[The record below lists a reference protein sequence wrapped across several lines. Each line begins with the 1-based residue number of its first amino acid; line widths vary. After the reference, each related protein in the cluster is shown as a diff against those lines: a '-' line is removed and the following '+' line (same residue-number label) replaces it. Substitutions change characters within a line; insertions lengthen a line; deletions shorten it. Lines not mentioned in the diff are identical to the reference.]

1 MIEDQ
6 QYTTANVPPVPTPTK
21 QPTSF
26 FLLLVLTLGFVSG
39 AVGGGITGYVAA
51 GSQKTAASSASAA
64 SQTSGDSSRTVVEES
79 NTATVVHSTTP
90 SVVSIVISK
99 KESTADQRQQATP
112 FQGNP
117 FFNNL
122 FGQQPQTP
130 PDTNSDT
137 NASGTEDQ
145 TVQVCSG
152 TGFVISAD
160 GMILT
165 NRHVI
170 CEDNAIYTVS
180 FDDGTSYDATVL
192 ARDPLTD
199 LAILKVDAQNLIPL
213 TLGDSD
219 SVTQGQTAIAIG
231 NTLGEYTN
239 TVTKGIISGLSRD
252 IGGNYTGLLQTDA
265 AINEGNSGGPLLN
278 LEGEVIGIN
287 TAIDRSGE
295 GIGFAIP
302 INDAKA
308 AIASTE
314 QYGRII
320 RPALGVRYIPVDASV
335 AKLNNLQFDY
345 GAYISTQTQADAPG
359 VVPGSAAEK
368 AGIVAGDQILEVDA
382 VKIDST
388 HTLSAMIQSHGVG
401 DQVTLHIYHDGAEK
415 DVDVT
420 LAELPDTTTTPATK

>member
-1 MIEDQ
+1 MIEGQ
-6 QYTTANVPPVPTPTK
+6 QNAN
-21 QPTSF
+21 QPKGF
-26 FLLLVLTLGFVSG
+26 FMLLVLLFGFISG
-39 AVGGGITGYVAA
+39 AVGGGITGFI
-51 GSQKTAASSASAA
+51 ASAA
-64 SQTSGDSSRTVVEES
+64 QKEDTRTTTTTNEALRTVVEES
-79 NTATVVHSTTP
+79 GTATVVQNTKS

-99 KESTADQRQQATP
+99 KESLQQQSANP
-112 FQGNP
+112 FSGNP
-117 FFNNL
+117 FFDDV
-122 FGQQPQTP
+122 FGEQSN
-130 PDTNSDT
+130 TNSDDSS
-137 NASGTEDQ
+137 AEQ

-152 TGFVISAD
+152 TGFVITAD

-170 CEDNAIYTVS
+170 CEDNAIYTVE
-180 FDDGTSYDATVL
+180 FDDGTSFDATVL

-199 LAILKVDAQNLIPL
+199 LAILKIEAQNLTPL

-219 SVTQGQTAIAIG
+219 AVTQGQTVIAIG

-252 IGGNYTGLLQTDA
+252 IGGNYTGLIQTDA

-302 INDAKA
+302 INDAKS
-308 AIASTE
+308 AIESTK

-320 RPALGVRYIPVDASV
+320 RPGLGVRYIPVDAAV
-335 AKLNNLQFDY
+335 AAAKNLSFDY
-345 GAYISTQTQADAPG
+345 GAYIQPAAPG
-359 VVPGSAAEK
+359 GEPGVIPNSAAAK
-368 AGIVAGDQILEVDA
+368 AGIVEGDMILEVDGIR
-382 VKIDST
+382 IDST
-388 HTLSAMIQSHGVG
+388 HPLSQMIKARVIG
-401 DQVTLHIYHDGAEK
+401 DVVTLHLYHDGSEK

-420 LAELPDTTTTPATK
+420 LEELPTDMTTTNP